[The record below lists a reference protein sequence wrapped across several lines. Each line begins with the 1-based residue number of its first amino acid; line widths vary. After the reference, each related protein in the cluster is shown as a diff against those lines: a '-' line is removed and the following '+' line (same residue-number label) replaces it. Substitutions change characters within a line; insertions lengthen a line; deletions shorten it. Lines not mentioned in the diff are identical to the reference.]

1 MATILLPSKWA
12 TMPSQPV
19 ELNGSN
25 PFVQDLVFAM
35 LGNPATGYQD
45 FVSGKFPTIASA
57 ISNGIV
63 GGGFTAKIAAN
74 STLDYGHTL
83 FDDVTAQGTLLLRTR
98 PNGNAKNYRAFT
110 SREDSATGD
119 GVWLLYD
126 DLNNASNGFNV
137 GSNNSNYRVDSTS
150 GALGTNS
157 EQYIQTFGFNWD
169 GTNVVLFANDAKNKS
184 TALALPVNT
193 NSGRTT
199 KLGSSDTIAADVSH
213 AYAFRKA
220 YNLDEWRSL
229 YNEPYQLFKPSVGR
243 IYFIGTA
250 AGVVD
255 ATGTGNVSG
264 ITLTSPTGSATAA
277 SDATGSGSIAS
288 EQLVSP
294 TGAASTTANAT
305 ASGSISTSQLTA
317 PTGASVGHGNASGS
331 LDDILLGSVAGDATA
346 SSNTS
351 GNVSNVSLSNVSA
364 TASGYADATG
374 SIANV
379 SLTSVSGFAIGDGI
393 VSSSI
398 ATCTLVAPTGNASSG
413 VSATGSGSLFA
424 GTLTAPQGVA
434 VSDGGISASIA
445 SGSLVAPSGTATAGD
460 SATATGSIASLS
472 FGVVTATISS
482 DSIVSSSI
490 AYSQLYAPNGY
501 ASTNTVIIVPRV
513 IINLQQASR
522 IISIKSS
529 TRTINVK

>member
-1 MATILLPSKWA
+1 
-12 TMPSQPV
+12 MPSQPV

-35 LGNPATGYQD
+35 LGNPALGYQD
-45 FVSGKFPTIASA
+45 FVSGKFPTPSGSVSGSIAQADWCVKLPTSG
-57 ISNGIV
+57 NL
-63 GGGFTAKIAAN
+63 N
-74 STLDYGHTL
+74 YGHTG
-83 FDDVTAQGTLLLRTR
+83 FDDITSAGTLLIKSR
-98 PNGNAKNYRAFT
+98 PNNNTQTYSTLISK
-110 SREDSATGD
+110 EDNVTGD

-126 DLNNASNGFNV
+126 DGNIALNGFNV
-137 GSNNSNYRVDSTS
+137 GSNNTSYRVNSNS

-157 EQYIQTFGFNWD
+157 EQFVQTFGFSFN
-169 GTNVVLFANDAKNKS
+169 GTNVLTFANSTLDKT
-184 TALALPVNT
+184 TALALPVNANT
-193 NSGRTT
+193 GRTT
-199 KLGSSDTIAADVSH
+199 RIASGPTSTDVTH
-213 AYAFRKA
+213 AYVFNRAF
-220 YNLDEWRSL
+220 NIDEWRSL
-229 YNEPYQLFKPSVGR
+229 YNEPYQIFKPSVGR

-255 ATGTGNVSG
+255 ATGTGSVSG
-264 ITLTSPTGSATAA
+264 ITLTSPTGNATATR
-277 SDATGSGSIAS
+277 DATGSGSIAS

-294 TGAASTTANAT
+294 TGAASATANAI

-317 PTGASVGHGNASGS
+317 PTGASIGQGNASGS
-331 LDDILLGSVAGDATA
+331 LDDTLLGSVAGDATA

-364 TASGYADATG
+364 TASGYAEASG
-374 SIANV
+374 NIANV
-379 SLTSVSGFAIGDGI
+379 SLTPVSGFAIGDGI

-434 VSDGGISASIA
+434 VADGGISGSIA
-445 SGSLVAPSGTATAGD
+445 SGSFVAPSGIATAGD